1 MARAV
6 LALSENLIE
15 EATCPLCLEVF
26 REPVITECGH
36 SYCGPCLAALMGVPP
51 RPIDCPQCRA
61 AVVPASLRPNRSLRS
76 MAQLTEALDKARR
89 AHCQQH
95 GELLGLFCDTC
106 RCLLCP
112 LCQDEPRHRDHP
124 ARLAEEAARQLRE
137 TLQNNLVLLQ
147 KEKEEFRPMG
157 QKKSD
162 SLLGKVASEQQSL
175 RDAFTQLQEFL
186 QEQKDV
192 LLSQLDQVHEELN
205 LERCRYIT
213 SISERET
220 LLDTLI
226 VEIERKCDQPMVE
239 FLMDVGKTLDRCE
252 AAKTPIPE
260 PVSPGRERTLERLFK
275 SSQMLTDMMAEFKVS
290 LLSNIDRER
299 VEVWLDPETASPYL
313 NLSKDCKTVRLAS
326 GEQELH
332 DNPKRFTGSPSVLG
346 SKGFTAGRH
355 YWDLEVGHG
364 DSWAVGVAV
373 ESVQRK
379 DSLSRAL
386 KKIWALRLDWNGQYT
401 ALHMPPT
408 PLELNQE
415 LQKIRVHLDYEGGQ
429 VTFCNA
435 ENMMQIL
442 QFKATFTEKV
452 FPYFWLWSQETYIH
466 LCA

>member
-6 LALSENLIE
+6 LALGESLVE
-15 EATCPLCLEVF
+15 EATCPLCLGLF
-26 REPVITECGH
+26 QEPLITDCGH

-51 RPIDCPQCRA
+51 RPVACPQCRA
-61 AVVPASLRPNRSLRS
+61 AVAPASLRPNRSLRS

-89 AHCQQH
+89 AQCQRH
-95 GELLGLFCDTC
+95 GELLGLFCETC

-112 LCQDEPRHRDHP
+112 LCRGEPQHRDHP
-124 ARLAEEAARQLRE
+124 ARFAEEAARQLRE

-157 QKKSD
+157 QKKSE
-162 SLLGKVASEQQSL
+162 SLLEKVASEQQSL
-175 RDAFTQLQEFL
+175 RGAFMQLQEFL
-186 QEQKDV
+186 QEQEDV
-192 LLSQLDQVHEELN
+192 LLAQLHEVHEELN
-205 LERCRYIT
+205 QERCRYIS

-226 VEIERKCDQPMVE
+226 AEIESKCDQPVAE
-239 FLMDVGKTLDRCE
+239 FLTNVGKILDRCE
-252 AAKTPIPE
+252 AVKTPIPE
-260 PVSPGRERTLERLFK
+260 PVSPGLERTLERLFQ
-275 SSQMLTDMMAEFKVS
+275 STQMLVAVMAEFKVK
-290 LLSNIDRER
+290 
-299 VEVWLDPETASPYL
+299 VWLDPETASPYL
-313 NLSKDCKTVRLAS
+313 NLSEDCKTVWLAS

-346 SKGFTAGRH
+346 SKGFMAGRH
-355 YWDLEVGHG
+355 YWELEVGHG
-364 DSWAVGVAV
+364 DSWAVGVAL

-379 DSLSRAL
+379 DVLSRAL
-386 KKIWALRLDWNGQYT
+386 GKIWALRLDWNRQYT

-415 LQKIRVHLDYEGGQ
+415 LRKIRIHLDYEGGQ
-429 VTFCNA
+429 VTFYNA

-452 FPYFWLWSQETYIH
+452 FPYFWLSSQETYIQ